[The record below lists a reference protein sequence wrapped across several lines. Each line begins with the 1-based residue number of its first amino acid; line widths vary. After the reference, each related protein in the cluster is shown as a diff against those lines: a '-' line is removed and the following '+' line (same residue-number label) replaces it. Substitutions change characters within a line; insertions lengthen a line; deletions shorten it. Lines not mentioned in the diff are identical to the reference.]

1 MLNFARAASRMLP
14 LLALASL
21 PVAAAAQVVP
31 RPPGA
36 EPELPAEV
44 TAAVVDF
51 YNDPRRVRLEGPARV
66 PADSVVRGD
75 VAVTD
80 GPFDVAGRVEG
91 SVLVIN
97 GDLVLAPGAVLTGD
111 VLVVGGSAAGLAG
124 ADVAGEVTVYRAP
137 LHYRLE
143 DGRMIALPGPP
154 AQEPAAVLSP
164 EPNRSAGDTVPG
176 TDPDSG
182 PDSGPRLDFLMTT
195 GDSYN
200 RVEGLPITFGPRVR
214 TAGSNPLLLQALAVY
229 RTESGFTSDVDR
241 LGYYVQAQ
249 QYVGGRKEWSVG
261 ATAHSLTTA
270 IEDWH
275 LSDLENG
282 LAAFLFHRDFRDH
295 YEREGVAAS
304 LGWEPRRLPLALGA
318 ETRWERHRSL
328 IEGSPLTLF
337 DNAEPWR
344 PQPVVGEGRI
354 GSVVA
359 SATLDTRSATF
370 DPAAGWYARG
380 SVEQAFHVDLTAP
393 ALYPPLDGDP
403 AVPVAA
409 REFGR
414 FTTGLLDIRRYN
426 RLSPDVR
433 LNLRGLLGGA
443 LSAST
448 LPPQRQHAYGG
459 EGSLPGYPLF
469 SQDCG
474 ARATEYRRRDD
485 ADGPSN
491 RAFADYGCDAFT
503 VVQAELRGKLDFR
516 LRLDSAPW
524 DEEEDVGFGWDVA
537 PDWVIFVDGGTGW
550 TYGDRPDEPFR
561 MDVGAGLLI
570 HRVGLFVAAPLR
582 GGGDFNVF
590 ARLGPRF

>member
-1 MLNFARAASRMLP
+1 MLNTPRAVCRMLP
-14 LLALASL
+14 LLALPIV
-21 PVAAAAQVVP
+21 PVAVPAQEVP
-31 RPPGA
+31 LPLGTEA
-36 EPELPAEV
+36 VLPAEV
-44 TAAVVDF
+44 TAAVIDF
-51 YNDPRRVRLEGPARV
+51 YNDPRRIRLEGPARV

-75 VAVTD
+75 VAVLE
-80 GPFDVAGRVEG
+80 GPFDVAGRVDG

-97 GDLVLAPGAVLTGD
+97 GDLFLGSGAVLTGD
-111 VLVVGGSAAGLAG
+111 VLVIGGSVDGLTG
-124 ADVAGEVTVYRAP
+124 AEVTGEVAVYPAP
-137 LHYRLE
+137 LRYRLE
-143 DGRMIALPGPP
+143 NGRMLAAPREPRPRPESPPGPT
-154 AQEPAAVLSP
+154 
-164 EPNRSAGDTVPG
+164 SAGDTVPAR
-176 TDPDSG
+176 DSIPDG
-182 PDSGPRLDFLMTT
+182 GPRLDFLMTT

-249 QYVGGRKEWSVG
+249 QYFGGRREWSVG
-261 ATAHSLTTA
+261 ATAHSLNTA

-295 YEREGVAAS
+295 YEREGFAAS
-304 LGWEPRRLPLALGA
+304 LGWEPRGLPLSLGV
-318 ETRWERHRSL
+318 ESRWERHRSL
-328 IEGSPLTLF
+328 VEGSPLTLF

-344 PQPVVGEGRI
+344 PQPVVGQGRI
-354 GSVVA
+354 GTVGA
-359 SATLDTRSATF
+359 SATLDTRSSTS

-380 SVEQAFHVDLTAP
+380 WVEQAFHVDLSAP
-393 ALYPPLDGDP
+393 ALFPPLDGGLAAP
-403 AVPVAA
+403 LPA

-414 FTTGLLDIRRYN
+414 FTRGMLDIRRYN

-433 LNLRGLLGGA
+433 LNLRGLVGGA
-443 LSAST
+443 LSASP

-459 EGSLPGYPLF
+459 EGSLPGYSLL
-469 SQDCG
+469 SQDCD
-474 ARATEYRRRDD
+474 ARAIEYRRRDEP
-485 ADGPSN
+485 DGASN
-491 RAFADYGCDAFT
+491 RAFAHYGCDAFT

-524 DEEEDVGFGWDVA
+524 DEEEDVGFGWDIA

-550 TYGDRPDEPFR
+550 SFGDRPEEPFR

-570 HRVGLFVAAPLR
+570 HRIGLFVAAPLR
-582 GGGDFNVF
+582 SGGDFNVF